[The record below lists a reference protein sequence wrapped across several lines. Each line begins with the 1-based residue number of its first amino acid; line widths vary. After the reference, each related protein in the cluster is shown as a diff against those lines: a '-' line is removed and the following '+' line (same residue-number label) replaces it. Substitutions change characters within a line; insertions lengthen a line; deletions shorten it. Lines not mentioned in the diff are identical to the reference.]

1 LRLGVF
7 PEGIGLACSRAGR
20 GQQEKLHAGVIAAD
34 LPAVGTELGHD
45 PFLGTT
51 GWRYLTAGHDID
63 ASCANR
69 AHCARLGAAGW
80 LIADD

>member
-1 LRLGVF
+1 VSGAA
-7 PEGIGLACSRAGR
+7 LACSRAGR

-34 LPAVGTELGHD
+34 LPAVGTELCHD

-51 GWRYLTAGHDID
+51 GRCYLTAGHDID
-63 ASCANR
+63 ASCAYR
-69 AHCARLGAAGW
+69 ANCVWLGAADY